1 MKKLI
6 GWLILG
12 AIFTNACQIFSIFN
26 NNESTPVPPTSTPS
40 ELVPVK
46 PTLSARSDDFEIFK
60 DGLIESQRPILA
72 DLSGPSFY
80 NIAFTIQDNMYEV
93 KGVEEVH
100 YTNRENVPLNEIYF
114 RLFPNV
120 LSGEMKVSS
129 VRVDDQPFEP
139 VYDLQNSLM
148 RVPLYQ
154 PLQPGDD
161 IEIKIVFSVLVP
173 TTIESNYG
181 ILAYFKGVLTLAH
194 AYPMIAVYDDR
205 GWSAEIPPNQGDPTY
220 ADASFFLVS
229 VDAPA
234 ELVLVGSGREVDRVD
249 NGNKQVVTF
258 AAGPA
263 RDFYLVASKDY
274 TVISRTIGEVTINSY
289 APIGMEAGAQLAID
303 ATIRSFSYFGKKLTP
318 YPYTEFDIISS
329 PTYAL
334 GIEYPGVTAI
344 TDRIYDLGNS
354 LSGTPNSI
362 MLESTVVHEV
372 GHQWFYNMVGN
383 DQLNEPWLDESLSQ
397 FITWGYYA
405 NQYGSVGASGWE
417 QSLHGR
423 WDSASDKK
431 MPIGMPVSAYGDG
444 SDYSAIIYGR
454 GAFFFEA
461 LSEKMGEQNFDLFL
475 QDYVISNSW
484 GIATSENLK
493 AIAEKHCNCK
503 LNRLFKD
510 WVYWE

>member
-6 GWLILG
+6 AWVILST
-12 AIFTNACQIFSIFN
+12 ILTSACQIFSIFSSK
-26 NNESTPVPPTSTPS
+26 ESTPVPLILTPS
-40 ELVPVK
+40 EPVPFK
-46 PTLSARSDDFEIFK
+46 PTISANSDDFEIFK
-60 DGLIESQRPILA
+60 DGLIETQRSFLA
-72 DLSGPSFY
+72 DLSGSSFY
-80 NIAFTIQDNMYEV
+80 NIVFTIQENIYEV
-93 KGVEEVH
+93 EGIEKVH

-114 RLFPNV
+114 RLLPNV
-120 LSGEMKVSS
+120 LGGEMKVSS

-154 PLQPGDD
+154 ALQPGED
-161 IEIKIVFSVLVP
+161 IEIKIEFSVSVP

-205 GWSAEIPPNQGDPTY
+205 GWNAEIPPNQGDPIY
-220 ADASFFLVS
+220 ADASFYLVS
-229 VDAPA
+229 VNAPA
-234 ELVLVGSGREVDRVD
+234 ELVLVGSGREVERVD
-249 NGNKQVVTF
+249 NGKNQLVTF

-263 RDFYLVASKDY
+263 RDFYLVASEDY
-274 TVISRTIGEVTINSY
+274 VVVSRTIGEVKINSY

-318 YPYTEFDIISS
+318 YPYTEYDIISS

-344 TDRIYDLGNS
+344 TDRIYDLGDT

-362 MLESTVVHEV
+362 MLESTVAHEA

-405 NQYGSVGASGWE
+405 DQYGSNGAKGWE
-417 QSLHGR
+417 QSLRGR
-423 WDSASDKK
+423 WDNASDENI
-431 MPIGMPVSAYGDG
+431 PIGMPVSSYGDG
-444 SDYSAIIYGR
+444 ADYSAIIYGR

-461 LSEKMGEQNFDLFL
+461 LREKMGEQNFDMFM

-484 GIATSENLK
+484 GIATAENLK
-493 AIAEKHCNCK
+493 ALAEKHCSCN
-503 LNRLFKD
+503 LNKLFKD